1 MAFSESVSSAYVA
14 CLKAIPTMRRLDD
27 VKAFC
32 DRATGLVEAARQ
44 RKNLVAERQCVEIRL
59 RCERRWGELYR
70 VSDKAKG
77 TRGQLVSRG
86 LIGARDDRQ
95 PATPTL
101 ADMGVSYAQSARWQA
116 LADLSDDEFEL
127 ALSRR
132 LRRCGGQPHAMNF
145 MA

>member
-1 MAFSESVSSAYVA
+1 MAFSETVASAYVA
-14 CLKAIPTMRRLDD
+14 CLKAIPTIRRLDD
-27 VKAFC
+27 VKEFRDMAM
-32 DRATGLVEAARQ
+32 GLVQAARQ
-44 RKNLVAERQCVEIRL
+44 RKNLVAERQCVEIRI

-86 LIGARDDRQ
+86 VIGARKGRQ
-95 PATPTL
+95 PATPAL
-101 ADMGVSYAQSARWQA
+101 ADMGVSHAQSARWQA
-116 LADLSDDEFEL
+116 LAHLSDDEFEL

-132 LRRCGGQPHAMNF
+132 LGRCGGQPHALNF